1 MNNKIKIYSS
11 TALNN
16 RRLDLEDIKKVFDKL
31 KLSFFLIDGVL
42 LGAIREKNFIKWD
55 WDVELA
61 IFEEEIMPN
70 VNPLLNELFSSN
82 FEIIN
87 INPFSSFFKINFM
100 KRGTKFSLIGL
111 KKTRSKWR
119 YRALFRYP
127 AKLFDNAQLINFLG
141 TEYLA
146 PYPPEEML
154 TFIYGQWKIPK
165 KSVKQSEYL
174 NKNVQMPKAL
184 FFLIKSRY
192 FITYNKLIYKME
204 FK

>member
-87 INPFSSFFKINFM
+87 INPF
-100 KRGTKFSLIGL
+100 
-111 KKTRSKWR
+111 
-119 YRALFRYP
+119 
-127 AKLFDNAQLINFLG
+127 
-141 TEYLA
+141 
-146 PYPPEEML
+146 
-154 TFIYGQWKIPK
+154 
-165 KSVKQSEYL
+165 
-174 NKNVQMPKAL
+174 
-184 FFLIKSRY
+184 
-192 FITYNKLIYKME
+192 
-204 FK
+204 